1 MYFIDEEISCY
12 VHGITAQ
19 NKGSSK
25 YVTCQLQTEKQMIK
39 AICFSPEKITPL
51 RKAMNDKSP
60 VKIKKFEFNEKF
72 RNIVIKNTTTVIT
85 SQEPLPFQPLE
96 SIETRMVTLQ
106 TLKMTSPQQLINL
119 KATVKG
125 VSGSKVIKVQKGGK
139 TSNLTKTSATLVDPT
154 GSTTAVFW
162 EEWADCVQ
170 EDKTYLFTNLRV
182 KRDNYSGEIYVN
194 TAKEGFKIEETDN
207 FAEDLAE
214 IEPTV
219 TDMTTKET
227 TISIIGVKIISSYY
241 ACSACGR
248 NTEQSGKLLK
258 CNSCN
263 LRQRITPEAKHWF
276 AKVFAQDTDTKSN
289 FYLNIFHQQMVKLF
303 EATDKN
309 LHTGLS
315 NEDLGDILA
324 EIDDLKV
331 TYNCI
336 DGKLLHVN

>member
-1 MYFIDEEISCY
+1 MTSLLSKLKSLNS
-12 VHGITAQ
+12 T
-19 NKGSSK
+19 KSSGTLLSK
-25 YVTCQLQTEKQMIK
+25 T
-39 AICFSPEKITPL
+39 
-51 RKAMNDKSP
+51 N
-60 VKIKKFEFNEKF
+60 
-72 RNIVIKNTTTVIT
+72 TTVIT
-85 SQEPLPFQPLE
+85 SQEPQPFQPLE
-96 SIETRMVTLQ
+96 SIQTRMVTLQ

-139 TSNLTKTSATLVDPT
+139 TSNLTKSSATLVDST

-170 EDKTYLFTNLRV
+170 QDKTYIFTNLRA
-182 KRDNYSGEIYVN
+182 KKDNYSGEIYVN

-214 IEPTV
+214 IEPTI

-227 TISIIGVKIISSYY
+227 TISISIIGVKNISSYY
-241 ACSACGR
+241 VCSACGACGR

-315 NEDLGDILA
+315 KEDLGDILA

-331 TYNCI
+331 TYNCV
-336 DGKLLHVN
+336 DGKLPHVN